1 MKGNWKLLLVGL
13 VAFMFVLTACASDTV
28 DEGNGGSDSGTDSGS
43 DSSGDST
50 ENVNVDIFQF
60 KVEFKDQFEE
70 LVQMYMDE
78 NEGVNLSVQTV
89 GGGSDYAASLKAQ
102 LASGNEPVI
111 FNIGGPTELDE
122 YREYLTD
129 LSDTEAASLALDG
142 TLNGVEEDGAV
153 YGLPFALEGYGL
165 IYNKEVFDAVGIDA
179 STLTT
184 FDALEAACKQIDEQ
198 KDELGLEA
206 VVALPASELWV
217 MGNHLA
223 NHYIAPEFNNDIL
236 TAFEA
241 DSISFEYAD
250 QMKRMLDL
258 QNEYSVQPV
267 LSLDY
272 SMQVE
277 QLFSTG
283 KVAVIQQGN
292 WIYPTVEQM
301 DEDFAQ
307 NGIGMIPMPFEGE
320 YEDHLPVGVPQYWV
334 VNQNASDEEI
344 QAAKDFLDWMYTSD
358 TGKDFV
364 LDEFKFIPAYDGY
377 DASRIADP
385 LSQDVYSY
393 SVDGKTIGWTFMGT
407 PVGWN
412 EDVLATEFQKYLAGD
427 TTFDE
432 ALEVAKES
440 WASSRQ

>member
-13 VAFMFVLTACASDTV
+13 VAFMLVLTACASDTV
-28 DEGNGGSDSGTDSGS
+28 DEGNGGNETGTGSGS
-43 DSSGDST
+43 DSGDDST
-50 ENVNVDIFQF
+50 DKVNVDIFQF

-70 LVQMYMDE
+70 LVQLYMNE
-78 NEGVNLSVQTV
+78 NEDVNLSVQTV
-89 GGGSDYAASLKAQ
+89 GGGNDYAASLKAQ
-102 LASGNEPVI
+102 MASGNEPVI

-153 YGLPFALEGYGL
+153 YGLPFAQEGYGL
-165 IYNKEVFDAVGIDA
+165 IYNKEIFDAVGIDA

-184 FDALEAACKQIDEQ
+184 FDALEAAFKQIDEQ

-217 MGNHLA
+217 MGNHLP
-223 NHYIAPEFNNDIL
+223 NNYIAPEFNNDIL

-241 DSISFEYAD
+241 ESISFEYAD

-301 DEDFAQ
+301 DEDSRK
-307 NGIGMIPMPFEGE
+307 M
-320 YEDHLPVGVPQYWV
+320 
-334 VNQNASDEEI
+334 
-344 QAAKDFLDWMYTSD
+344 
-358 TGKDFV
+358 V
-364 LDEFKFIPAYDGY
+364 L
-377 DASRIADP
+377 
-385 LSQDVYSY
+385 V
-393 SVDGKTIGWTFMGT
+393 
-407 PVGWN
+407 
-412 EDVLATEFQKYLAGD
+412 
-427 TTFDE
+427 
-432 ALEVAKES
+432 
-440 WASSRQ
+440 

>member
-1 MKGNWKLLLVGL
+1 MLWVVGMLTFLLVLAG
-13 VAFMFVLTACASDTV
+13 CASDTV
-28 DEGNGGSDSGTDSGS
+28 NEGSSGNDTNDSGGSSEEDTAL
-43 DSSGDST
+43 T
-50 ENVNVDIFQF
+50 NVDIFQF

-70 LVQMYMDE
+70 LVQLYMEE
-78 NEGVNLSVQTV
+78 NDDVNLSVQTV
-89 GGGSDYAASLKAQ
+89 GGGNDYAASLKAQ
-102 LASGNEPVI
+102 MASGNEPVI
-111 FNIGGPTELDE
+111 FNIGGPTELEE
-122 YREYLTD
+122 YRDYLTD
-129 LSDTEAASLALDG
+129 LSDTEAASLALGG

-153 YGLPFALEGYGL
+153 YGLPFAQEGYGL
-165 IYNKEVFDAVGIDA
+165 IYNKNIFDEVGIDPA
-179 STLTT
+179 TLTT
-184 FDALEAACKQIDEQ
+184 FEAMEDAFKTIDEQ
-198 KDELGLEA
+198 KEALGLEA

-223 NHYIAPEFNNDIL
+223 NNYIAPEFNNDIL
-236 TAFEA
+236 TAYEA
-241 DSISFEYAD
+241 DSISFEYGD

-258 QNEYSVQPV
+258 QNDYSVQPV

-301 DEDFAQ
+301 DPDFAA
-307 NGIGMIPMPFEGE
+307 NGIGMMPMPFEGE

-334 VNQNASDEEI
+334 VNQNASEEEI

-358 TGKDFV
+358 QGKDFV

-377 DASRIADP
+377 DASRISDP
-385 LSQDVYSY
+385 LSQDVYKY
-393 SVDGKTIGWTFMGT
+393 SVAGKTLGWTFMAT

-412 EDVLATEFQKYLAGD
+412 EDILATEFQKYLAGD
-427 TTFDE
+427 VTFEE
-432 ALEVAKES
+432 ALDVAKQS
-440 WASSRQ
+440 WESSRQ

>member
-1 MKGNWKLLLVGL
+1 MKKKMMLWVVGMLTFLLVLAG
-13 VAFMFVLTACASDTV
+13 CASDTV
-28 DEGNGGSDSGTDSGS
+28 NEGSSGNDTNDSGGSSEEDTAL
-43 DSSGDST
+43 T
-50 ENVNVDIFQF
+50 NVDIFQF

-70 LVQMYMDE
+70 LVQLYMEE
-78 NEGVNLSVQTV
+78 NDDVNLSVQTV
-89 GGGSDYAASLKAQ
+89 GGGNDYAASLKAQ
-102 LASGNEPVI
+102 MASGNEPVI
-111 FNIGGPTELDE
+111 FNIGGPTELEE
-122 YREYLTD
+122 YRDYLTD

-153 YGLPFALEGYGL
+153 YGLPFAQEGYGL
-165 IYNKEVFDAVGIDA
+165 IYNKNIFDEVGIDPA
-179 STLTT
+179 TLTT
-184 FDALEAACKQIDEQ
+184 FEAMEDAFKTIDEQ
-198 KDELGLEA
+198 KEALGLEA

-223 NHYIAPEFNNDIL
+223 NNYIAPEFNNDIL
-236 TAFEA
+236 TAYEA
-241 DSISFEYAD
+241 DSISFEYGD

-258 QNEYSVQPV
+258 QNDYSVQPV

-301 DEDFAQ
+301 DPDLAA
-307 NGIGMIPMPFEGE
+307 NGIGMMPMPFEGE

-334 VNQNASDEEI
+334 VNQNASEEEI

-358 TGKDFV
+358 QGKDFV

-377 DASRIADP
+377 DASRISDP
-385 LSQDVYSY
+385 LSQDVYKY
-393 SVDGKTIGWTFMGT
+393 SVAGKTLGWTFMAT

-412 EDVLATEFQKYLAGD
+412 EDILATEFQKYLAGD
-427 TTFDE
+427 VTFEE
-432 ALEVAKES
+432 ALDVAKQS
-440 WASSRQ
+440 WESSRQ

>member
-1 MKGNWKLLLVGL
+1 MKKKMMLWVVGMLTFLLVLAG
-13 VAFMFVLTACASDTV
+13 CASDAV
-28 DEGNGGSDSGTDSGS
+28 NEGSSGNDTNDSGGSSEEDTAL
-43 DSSGDST
+43 T
-50 ENVNVDIFQF
+50 NVDIFQF

-70 LVQMYMDE
+70 LVQLYMEE
-78 NEGVNLSVQTV
+78 NDDVNLSVQTV
-89 GGGSDYAASLKAQ
+89 GGGNDYAASLKAQ
-102 LASGNEPVI
+102 MASGNEPVI
-111 FNIGGPTELDE
+111 FNIGGPTELEE
-122 YREYLTD
+122 YRDYLTD

-153 YGLPFALEGYGL
+153 YGLPFAQEGYGL
-165 IYNKEVFDAVGIDA
+165 IYNKNIFDEVGIDPA
-179 STLTT
+179 TLTT
-184 FDALEAACKQIDEQ
+184 FEAMEDAFKTIDEQ
-198 KDELGLEA
+198 KEALGLEA

-223 NHYIAPEFNNDIL
+223 NNYIAPEFNNDIL
-236 TAFEA
+236 TAYEA
-241 DSISFEYAD
+241 DSISFEYGD

-258 QNEYSVQPV
+258 QNDYSVQPV

-301 DEDFAQ
+301 DSDFAT
-307 NGIGMIPMPFEGE
+307 NGIGMMPMPFEGE

-334 VNQNASDEEI
+334 VNQNASEEEI

-358 TGKDFV
+358 QGKDFV

-377 DASRIADP
+377 DASRISDP
-385 LSQDVYSY
+385 LSQDVYKY
-393 SVDGKTIGWTFMGT
+393 SVAGKTLGWTFMAT

-412 EDVLATEFQKYLAGD
+412 EDILATEFQKYLAGD
-427 TTFDE
+427 VTFEE
-432 ALEVAKES
+432 ALDVAKQS
-440 WASSRQ
+440 WESSRQ

>member
-1 MKGNWKLLLVGL
+1 MKKKMLLLVVGMLTFML
-13 VAFMFVLTACASDTV
+13 VLAGCASDTV
-28 DEGNGGSDSGTDSGS
+28 DEGTSGDNGNDSGDAGEENTDKA
-43 DSSGDST
+43 
-50 ENVNVDIFQF
+50 NVDIFQF

-70 LVQMYMDE
+70 LVQLYMEE
-78 NEGVNLSVQTV
+78 NSDVNLSVQTV
-89 GGGSDYAASLKAQ
+89 GGGNDYAASLKAQ
-102 LASGNEPVI
+102 MASGNEPVI
-111 FNIGGPTELDE
+111 FNIGGPTELEE
-122 YREYLTD
+122 YRDYLTD

-153 YGLPFALEGYGL
+153 YGLPFAQEGYGL
-165 IYNKEVFDAVGIDA
+165 IYNKNVFDEVGIDPA
-179 STLTT
+179 TLTT
-184 FDALEAACKQIDEQ
+184 FEAMEEAFKTIDEQ
-198 KDELGLEA
+198 KEALGLDA

-223 NHYIAPEFNNDIL
+223 NNYIAPEFNNDIL
-236 TAFEA
+236 TAYQA
-241 DSISFEYAD
+241 DSITFEYGD

-301 DEDFAQ
+301 DPDFAT
-307 NGIGMIPMPFEGE
+307 NGIGMMPMPFEGE

-334 VNQNASDEEI
+334 VNKNASEEEI

-358 TGKDFV
+358 QGKDFV

-377 DASRIADP
+377 DASRISDP
-385 LSQDVYSY
+385 LSQDVYKY
-393 SVDGKTIGWTFMGT
+393 SVAGKTLGWTFMAT

-412 EDVLATEFQKYLAGD
+412 EDILGTEFQKYLAGD
-427 TTFDE
+427 ITFEEVLD
-432 ALEVAKES
+432 VAKQS
-440 WASSRQ
+440 WESSRQ

>member
-1 MKGNWKLLLVGL
+1 MKGNWKWLLVGM
-13 VAFMFVLTACASDTV
+13 VSFMFVLTACASDTV
-28 DEGNGGSDSGTDSGS
+28 EDGTTGNNSGS
-43 DSSGDST
+43 DSDSANG
-50 ENVNVDIFQF
+50 EVADQVNVDIFQF
-60 KVEFKDQFEE
+60 KVEFRDQFEE

-89 GGGSDYAASLKAQ
+89 GGGNDYAASLKVQ
-102 LASGNEPVI
+102 MASGNEPVI

-129 LSDTEAASLALDG
+129 LSDTKAASLALDG

-153 YGLPFALEGYGL
+153 YGLPFAQEGYGL
-165 IYNKEVFDAVGIDA
+165 IYNKDVFDAVGIDA

-184 FDALEAACKQIDEQ
+184 FDALEEAFKAIDAQ
-198 KDELGLEA
+198 KDELGLDA
-206 VVALPASELWV
+206 VLALPASELWV

-258 QNEYSVQPV
+258 QNEFSVQPV

-301 DEDFAQ
+301 DENFAQ
-307 NGIGMIPMPFEGE
+307 NGIGMMAMPFEGE

-334 VNQNASDEEI
+334 VNQNASAEEI
-344 QAAKDFLDWMYTSD
+344 QVAKDFLDWMYTSE

-385 LSQDVYSY
+385 LSQDVYGY
-393 SVDGKTIGWTFMGT
+393 SVDGKTIGWTFTAT

-412 EDVLATEFQKYLAGD
+412 EDVLASEFQKYLAGD
-427 TTFDE
+427 TTFDA
-432 ALEVAKES
+432 ALEVAKAS
-440 WASSRQ
+440 WASSRE

>member
-1 MKGNWKLLLVGL
+1 MKGNWKWLLVGM
-13 VAFMFVLTACASDTV
+13 VSFMFVLTACASDTV
-28 DEGNGGSDSGTDSGS
+28 EDGTTGNNSGS
-43 DSSGDST
+43 DSDSANG
-50 ENVNVDIFQF
+50 EVADQVNVDIFQF
-60 KVEFKDQFEE
+60 KVEFRDQFEE

-89 GGGSDYAASLKAQ
+89 GGGNDYAASLKAQ
-102 LASGNEPVI
+102 MASGNEPVI

-129 LSDTEAASLALDG
+129 LSDTKAASLALDG

-153 YGLPFALEGYGL
+153 YGLPFAQEGYGL
-165 IYNKEVFDAVGIDA
+165 IYNKDVFDAVGIDA

-184 FDALEAACKQIDEQ
+184 FDALEEAFKAIDAQ
-198 KDELGLEA
+198 KDELGLDA
-206 VVALPASELWV
+206 VLALPASELWV

-258 QNEYSVQPV
+258 QNEFSVQPV

-301 DEDFAQ
+301 DENFAQ
-307 NGIGMIPMPFEGE
+307 NGIGMMAMPFEGE

-334 VNQNASDEEI
+334 VNQNASAEEI
-344 QAAKDFLDWMYTSD
+344 QVAKDFLDWMYTSE

-385 LSQDVYSY
+385 LSQDVYGY
-393 SVDGKTIGWTFMGT
+393 SVDGKTIGWTFTAT

-412 EDVLATEFQKYLAGD
+412 EDVLASEFQKYLAGD
-427 TTFDE
+427 TTFDA
-432 ALEVAKES
+432 ALEVAKAS
-440 WASSRQ
+440 WASSRE